1 MRSDSFSS
9 RIDTPLTSPSQT
21 SHTNSPK
28 KKFPKFK
35 LLNINFQSVR
45 NKIPE
50 FHTKLYIEQPD
61 IVAGTESWLIPD
73 ILDSE
78 IVPTNLEYAMFR
90 EDRTS
95 NTGGGVFILVKNDII
110 ATKQEKFQTDCEIV
124 WIKIELVGTKPLYI
138 AAYYRLKEN
147 DVYNADGFRKSLEMV
162 SQQKGDIWVLS
173 DLNYPKLN
181 WDKNDVL
188 FTKPGSAHP
197 TLYDSFI
204 ETMLEYNLTQM
215 VRDPTRLGNILDLYL
230 TTNHT
235 LVDTVNVIPGLSDHD
250 IIKCVVDTKPNL
262 AKTSPRKTYLYRK
275 ADWDSLRAYLKDF
288 CNSFVLSYEG
298 KSVESL
304 WLEFKEALNCGI
316 QKFIPSKFVG
326 KIHLP
331 WTTQSVK
338 RNQEKGIGCTKNLR
352 DQKILGTEEPF

>member
-1 MRSDSFSS
+1 MQTYLGFYFEGKFYCFAVMAFGISSAPFLFSKCLKTMIKYWRENAIRVVMFLDGGFGMNKSFKPLFASFASENSFNALRSDSFSS
-9 RIDTPLTSPSQT
+9 SIDTPLTSPNQT

-50 FHTKLYIEQPD
+50 FHTNLDIKQPD
-61 IVAGTESWLIPD
+61 IVAGTESWLTPA

-78 IVPTNLEYAMFR
+78 IVPTNIEYAMFR
-90 EDRTS
+90 EDRTGS
-95 NTGGGVFILVKNDII
+95 TGGAVFILLKM
-110 ATKQEKFQTDCEIV
+110 TSFQTDCEIV
-124 WIKIELVGTKPLYI
+124 WVKIELVGTKPLYI

-162 SQQKGDIWVLS
+162 SQQNGDIWILS

-188 FTKPGSAHP
+188 FTKPGCANP

-235 LVDTVNVIPGLSDHD
+235 LVDTVNVIRGLSDHD
-250 IIKCVVDTKPNL
+250 IVKCVVDTKPNL
-262 AKTSPRKTYLYRK
+262 AKKSPRMTYLYRK
-275 ADWDSLRAYLKDF
+275 AD
-288 CNSFVLSYEG
+288 
-298 KSVESL
+298 
-304 WLEFKEALNCGI
+304 
-316 QKFIPSKFVG
+316 
-326 KIHLP
+326 
-331 WTTQSVK
+331 
-338 RNQEKGIGCTKNLR
+338 
-352 DQKILGTEEPF
+352 